1 MTNLIDSPLLLAR
14 KVSLVVNSL
23 VFEEVADFIAR
34 RKEVVVTNVVLFIG
48 GEFGLWEVKY
58 RSSVMRIS

>member
-14 KVSLVVNSL
+14 KVSLLVDSL

-34 RKEVVVTNVVLFIG
+34 RKEVVVTNVVLFVG
-48 GEFGLWEVKY
+48 GEFGLWE
-58 RSSVMRIS
+58 